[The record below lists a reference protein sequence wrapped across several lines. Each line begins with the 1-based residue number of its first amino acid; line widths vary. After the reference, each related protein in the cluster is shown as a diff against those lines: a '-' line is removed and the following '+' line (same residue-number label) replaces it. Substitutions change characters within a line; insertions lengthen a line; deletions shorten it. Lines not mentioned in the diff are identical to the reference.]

1 MIIIKNKRQ
10 WCKRPCLFEY
20 KYKIFVLE
28 KIKFLRKDDLMKV
41 KEGYRLRE
49 IAGETIVVSIG
60 GTALNF
66 KEIIT
71 LNETGAFLWKQ
82 LENECHEEIL
92 LKHLLEEYDVDTKT
106 ATSDIQCFLNK
117 MRQADLLDE

>member
-1 MIIIKNKRQ
+1 
-10 WCKRPCLFEY
+10 
-20 KYKIFVLE
+20 
-28 KIKFLRKDDLMKV
+28 MKV
-41 KEGYRLRE
+41 KEGYLLRD

-82 LENECHEEIL
+82 LENDCQEEIL
-92 LKHLLEEYDVDTKT
+92 FKNLLEEYEIDAATAKRDV
-106 ATSDIQCFLNK
+106 QCFLNK